1 MDENGCCVLFHM
13 DLKLCEINQCSLFS
27 FWFPTVVL
35 CRFWDCIP
43 EPYLMMQCTSN
54 GCWRHLVLMASS
66 RCGDV
71 TEQVSCYRERLSL
84 FCPKLQP
91 IENKAQEDLHI
102 LWRKST
108 PLPIGTRCPLKQIT

>member
-43 EPYLMMQCTSN
+43 ESYLMMQCASN
-54 GCWRHLVLMASS
+54 

-108 PLPIGTRCPLKQIT
+108 PLPIGTRRPLKQI